1 MKKIIFLS
9 LILFMIPASF
19 LFCNELPV
27 ANTSSSTESLKKV
40 DFTSSWTSDKNS
52 LFDLTERY
60 ATSKK
65 YKAFSV
71 VGFVGLGNFVAIYA
85 LYLFIGFIG
94 TPIIGLA
101 LEAEGSTWFPL
112 LGLIGTSW
120 IPFIGPF
127 VGAGM
132 MNIMAGNKSMV
143 PLEFKRKP
151 YNFYGPLIAY
161 CILTGI
167 MEIPFFIMMIVGFV
181 GRQAAKNDKVSM
193 IFETDNKGNKIIG
206 LSFAF

>member
-1 MKKIIFLS
+1 MKKIIILS
-9 LILFMIPASF
+9 LMLFMIQTTV

-40 DFTSSWTSDKNS
+40 DFTSGWSSDKSS

-60 ATSKK
+60 ATSTK
-65 YKAFSV
+65 YKTFSV

-85 LYLFIGFIG
+85 FYLFLGFIG

-112 LGLIGTSW
+112 LGLMGTSW

-143 PLEFKRKP
+143 PDGFSRSP
-151 YNFYGPLIAY
+151 YSFYGPFTA
-161 CILTGI
+161 
-167 MEIPFFIMMIVGFV
+167 FFV
-181 GRQAAKNDKVSM
+181 
-193 IFETDNKGNKIIG
+193 
-206 LSFAF
+206 